1 MAAIARQNGIKLLLA
16 SIPPAASFPWRE
28 GLETARPIAE
38 TNAWLKAYARQ
49 IGAIYVDYHSAL
61 ADPAGAMKPGLA
73 YDGVHPTEAGYDVM
87 IKVVE
92 PILTRVLEL

>member
-1 MAAIARQNGIKLLLA
+1 
-16 SIPPAASFPWRE
+16 
-28 GLETARPIAE
+28 
-38 TNAWLKAYARQ
+38 
-49 IGAIYVDYHSAL
+49 
-61 ADPAGAMKPGLA
+61 MKPGLA